1 MPIATLVR
9 FPDKRVR
16 VTEKGSKRER
26 TRGGSESIGT
36 RISAGRSGKGREGTV
51 PWRGLNLRYD
61 THEAKS
67 RRAAQSR
74 LRLADE
80 KSAPTSRDQLSA
92 RLRAERLY
100 ARTQPGTRI
109 YDIVRRISQINFVF
123 SRYLS
128 LFRRC
133 LFSERVKRISDLWQ
147 VTRNRISGDYRRDC
161 QSSFQC
167 GLLLWISHFAFSSKE
182 FRVAGSIVSSYG
194 ESYDSLFLFI
204 HLSAYL
210 PRNRDR
216 IFMRVKRSILRV
228 SLYFAG
234 FSCVRSRHEMRRNI
248 FFSWTFVRRTGNNTK
263 TFNSS
268 GQLLPRK
275 KKKLVRVMPV
285 RWNTVNIVFGTWLIA
300 SYFLVTKIS
309 GIVPCL
315 FIFLSSKWDIRG
327 VLNRNLVYT

>member
-1 MPIATLVR
+1 M
-9 FPDKRVR
+9 
-16 VTEKGSKRER
+16 
-26 TRGGSESIGT
+26 
-36 RISAGRSGKGREGTV
+36 
-51 PWRGLNLRYD
+51 
-61 THEAKS
+61 
-67 RRAAQSR
+67 
-74 LRLADE
+74 
-80 KSAPTSRDQLSA
+80 
-92 RLRAERLY
+92 
-100 ARTQPGTRI
+100 
-109 YDIVRRISQINFVF
+109 
-123 SRYLS
+123 
-128 LFRRC
+128 
-133 LFSERVKRISDLWQ
+133 
-147 VTRNRISGDYRRDC
+147 TRNRISGDYRRDC

-275 KKKLVRVMPV
+275 KKNWSASCRYVEYREHRVWHVTHRELLPSNQNFGNRTMFVYISFFQVR
-285 RWNTVNIVFGTWLIA
+285 
-300 SYFLVTKIS
+300 Y
-309 GIVPCL
+309 
-315 FIFLSSKWDIRG
+315 
-327 VLNRNLVYT
+327 

>member
-1 MPIATLVR
+1 MTIERTRTTRTNKNNVLRKLTRKWSGRLHDYVRRNVR
-9 FPDKRVR
+9 FGNFARGKIECPSLPLYDSLIKEWEWRRKGVK
-16 VTEKGSKRER
+16 EKER
-26 TRGGSESIGT
+26 RGGSESIGT
-36 RISAGRSGKGREGTV
+36 RISAGRSGKGRRGTV

-182 FRVAGSIVSSYG
+182 FRVGQGASCRLTVSRTILFFYLYTFLRISPETAIVSLCG
-194 ESYDSLFLFI
+194 
-204 HLSAYL
+204 
-210 PRNRDR
+210 
-216 IFMRVKRSILRV
+216 
-228 SLYFAG
+228 
-234 FSCVRSRHEMRRNI
+234 
-248 FFSWTFVRRTGNNTK
+248 
-263 TFNSS
+263 
-268 GQLLPRK
+268 
-275 KKKLVRVMPV
+275 
-285 RWNTVNIVFGTWLIA
+285 
-300 SYFLVTKIS
+300 
-309 GIVPCL
+309 
-315 FIFLSSKWDIRG
+315 
-327 VLNRNLVYT
+327 